1 MTHQAEKKALGD
13 LNQGKRVTMRK
24 TATNNLRTLLL
35 ALGLVYTLDVA
46 AAAAYAIRSDEVL
59 LLPPSCFHLSSGNF
73 EPDAYRLISTK
84 RKGPV
89 LGPHM
94 QHFCH
99 GEKSVIRANNN
110 FGTEEERNN
119 LQTAIG
125 EFNYVLSHTATD
137 NKNGRYNNYLAITST
152 EKAKVLQRLK
162 MTTEAMQMY
171 QQAIKYNPKLTQA
184 YAGFSDLYKAQ
195 GMNDEAREML
205 ELGLK
210 RVPKSKSL
218 RRRLDKL

>member
-1 MTHQAEKKALGD
+1 MRKID
-13 LNQGKRVTMRK
+13 LNKLKILLFLGVGFVSIETM
-24 TATNNLRTLLL
+24 
-35 ALGLVYTLDVA
+35 A
-46 AAAAYAIRSDEVL
+46 AAGYAIKANEVM
-59 LLPPSCFHLSSGNF
+59 LLPPSCFGLSSGNY
-73 EPDAYRLISTK
+73 EPDAYKLIVTK

-99 GEKSVIRANNN
+99 GEKYIIRANNN
-110 FGTEEERNN
+110 FGTKKEHNN
-119 LQTAIG
+119 LQNAIG

-171 QQAIKYNPKLTQA
+171 QQAIIYNPKLTQA
-184 YAGFSDLYKAQ
+184 YAGLSDLYKAQ
-195 GMNDEAREML
+195 GMNNEAREIL
-205 ELGLK
+205 EQGLK
-210 RVPKSKSL
+210 RVPNRKACSADLASFSQTSVIQ
-218 RRRLDKL
+218 R